1 MRSKPLVILLVAL
14 ATVLGGLAV
23 AAVSRESGPKLVI
36 DTEHGRVQLAD
47 GEQAR
52 VLRAATAT
60 AGSTPPA
67 ELVANGRRMFRDAG
81 LYEAGESCQG
91 CHTEGAANGRLGQI
105 VHDERVDDADFTPKP
120 DPMPPADFNGPRDA
134 PALWDLAKT
143 PPYFWDGDVPTLE
156 AALIRPVK
164 GHFKSFVPGGAKGT
178 PDCETAAQAAEKACT
193 DLLADAVAALEAYV
207 LTLHPPRAAFDQGT
221 LSQQALRGERLFQA
235 KGGCIG
241 CHGGPQFTD
250 NNFHNVGVPLVSFT
264 SPYRADGGPIP
275 SNDDGAGP
283 PPLPTACGQNPAP
296 AGCEPL
302 APPFDTTAFINTPS
316 LRDARN
322 TAPYFHNDA
331 FKTLHEVVQFY
342 DSQSAIAPLNL
353 TGQEIDDLVAYLES
367 L

>member
-1 MRSKPLVILLVAL
+1 MRSKPLVVVLVAL
-14 ATVLGGLAV
+14 ATVLGGFAV
-23 AAVSRESGPKLVI
+23 AAVCREAGPNVVT
-36 DTEHGRVQLAD
+36 DTEHGRIELTD
-47 GEQAR
+47 GEQRR
-52 VLRAATAT
+52 VLNAATAT
-60 AGSTPPA
+60 AASTPPA
-67 ELVANGRRMFRDAG
+67 ELVAKGRRMFRDAG

-91 CHTEGAANGRLGQI
+91 CHTEGAVNGRLGQI
-105 VHDERVDDADFTPKP
+105 VHDERVDDADFAPKP
-120 DPMPPADFNGPRDA
+120 DPMPPADFNGPREA
-134 PALWDLAKT
+134 PALWDLAMT

-164 GHFKSFVPGGAKGT
+164 GHFKNFVPGGAKGT
-178 PDCETAAQAAEKACT
+178 PDCETTAQAAGKECT
-193 DLLADAVAALEAYV
+193 DLLGGAVSALEAYV
-207 LTLHPPRAAFDQGT
+207 LTLHPPRTAFDQGT

-250 NNFHNVGVPLVSFT
+250 NNFHNIGVPLVPFI
-264 SPYRADGGPIP
+264 SPYRMGDGRIA

-283 PPLPTACGQNPAP
+283 PPLPAACVQNAAS

-302 APPFDTTAFINTPS
+302 GPPFSTTAFINTPS
-316 LRDARN
+316 LRDVRN
-322 TAPYFHNDA
+322 TAPYFHNGA

>member
-1 MRSKPLVILLVAL
+1 MRSKPLLVLLAAL

-23 AAVSRESGPKLVI
+23 AAVSREAVPTVVMDI
-36 DTEHGRVQLAD
+36 EHGRIEMAA
-47 GEQAR
+47 GEQTR
-52 VLRAATAT
+52 VLQAATAT
-60 AGSTPPA
+60 AASTPNA
-67 ELVANGRRMFRDAG
+67 ELVAQGRRMFRDASR
-81 LYEAGESCQG
+81 YEAGESCQG

-105 VHDERVDDADFTPKP
+105 VHDERVDDPDFTPKP
-120 DPMPPADFNGPRDA
+120 DPMPPADFNGPREA

-164 GHFKSFVPGGAKGT
+164 GHFKNFVPGGTKGT
-178 PDCETAAQAAEKACT
+178 PDCETAAQAAGKECT

-207 LTLHPPRAAFDQGT
+207 LTLPPPRTAFDLGT

-250 NNFHNVGVPLVSFT
+250 NNFHNVGVPLGSFT
-264 SPYRADGGPIP
+264 SPYRPGDGSIP

-283 PPLPTACGQNPAP
+283 PPLPPACAQNPAL

-302 APPFDTTAFINTPS
+302 GPPFNTTATVNTPS
-316 LRDARN
+316 LRDVAN
-322 TAPYFHNDA
+322 TAPYFHNGA

-342 DSQSAIAPLNL
+342 NSQSAIAPLNL